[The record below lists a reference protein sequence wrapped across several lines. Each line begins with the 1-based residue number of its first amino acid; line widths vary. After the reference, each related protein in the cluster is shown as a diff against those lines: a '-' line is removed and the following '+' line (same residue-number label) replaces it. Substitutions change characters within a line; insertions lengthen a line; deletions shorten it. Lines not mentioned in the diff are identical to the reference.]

1 MYKLSRL
8 MLTLAIVL
16 TAYWLAIAIFLAIQ
30 ENVPPDK
37 QGMVWA
43 ILIVV
48 AMVTLARKKGR
59 RLLTA
64 FGTAAWA
71 SSAELERASMIGA
84 TNGLILGRIPTEG
97 IPIGGAVKALL
108 NWRLYAP
115 DACRE
120 FFWNLRV
127 RKRKQGRL
135 VRLPQAVH
143 TSVFCPTGGG
153 KGVSL
158 LVPFLLTC
166 NESCVVADGKDGE
179 LARLTAKAR
188 RRMGQQVILL
198 DPDRV
203 VTARPDTLNLLDFID
218 EKSPRAVNEAA
229 GIANALVV
237 RTGEEKHPHFL
248 DRAEHWFTALIG
260 LALCFGQRE
269 QGTRSLVRVAEIAS
283 NPQSL
288 KSALA
293 LMQQH
298 PEGWGGSLARMGG
311 MLAHSMG
318 EELASTLAT
327 VGRFLSFINAP
338 SVAENLRASNFDLS
352 KLRKKP
358 MTIYL
363 IQRASDTRSGSA
375 LLRLWLNGC
384 IREVMKG
391 GLGQKQKVHCLIDEA
406 GSIGRMECLKDVLNV
421 GRGFGLRMQLY
432 YQDTGQLKTCWENPQ
447 GVLAN
452 TTKIFFSTQAYETA
466 EIISKSIGT
475 GTIIVESGGSNSG
488 WSRNRSSSSGQG
500 HSESSG
506 SSYSQGSNSNWQQQ
520 GRELL
525 KPDEILALDPRI
537 AITLTPG
544 VRPLWTKL
552 IRYYEETALLKHRG
566 LLRRMAAACWT
577 VVMSAVLLI
586 LAAAAA
592 KSFTSELHD
601 YLEQQQQQQ
610 QQHIAPAI
618 GQPAPW
624 LTPGKGRR

>member
-1 MYKLSRL
+1 MLLLSVVL
-8 MLTLAIVL
+8 AAYSIALGTILAIR
-16 TAYWLAIAIFLAIQ
+16 Q
-30 ENVPPDK
+30 QVPPDK
-37 QGMVWA
+37 QGPVVA
-43 ILIVV
+43 ILTLGVIVILV
-48 AMVTLARKKGR
+48 RKKGR
-59 RLLTA
+59 HLLSS

-71 SSAELERASMIGA
+71 SSADLERAAMTGS
-84 TNGLILGRIPTEG
+84 TKGLILGRIPAEG
-97 IPIGGAVKALL
+97 APLGGAVKALL
-108 NWRLYAP
+108 NLRLSAA

-120 FFWNLRV
+120 FFRNLNWLRH
-127 RKRKQGRL
+127 KQGRL
-135 VRLPQAVH
+135 VLLPQAVH

-158 LVPFLLTC
+158 ILPFLLTST
-166 NESCVVADGKDGE
+166 ESCVVVDGKDGE

-188 RRMGQQVILL
+188 RRMGQHVILL
-198 DPDRV
+198 DPERV
-203 VTARPDTLNLLDFID
+203 VTSRPDTLNLLDVID

-248 DRAEHWFTALIG
+248 DRAEHWFSALIL
-260 LALCFGQRE
+260 LALMHGDRK

-298 PEGWGGSLARMGG
+298 PEVWGGSLARMGG
-311 MLAHSMG
+311 MLSHSMG

-327 VGRFLSFINAP
+327 VGRFISFINSP
-338 SVAENLRASNFDLS
+338 SVAESLRSSSFDLS
-352 KLRKKP
+352 QLRKKR

-363 IQRASDTRSGSA
+363 IQRASDTRTGSA
-375 LLRLWLNGC
+375 LLRLWLNAC

-391 GLGQKQKVHCLIDEA
+391 GLGQKQKVHCIVDEA
-406 GSIGRMECLKDVLNV
+406 SSIGRMESLKDVLNV

-432 YQDTGQLKTCWENPQ
+432 YQDTGQLNSCWENPQ

-452 TTKIFFSTQAYETA
+452 TTKFFFSTQHYETA
-466 EIISKSIGT
+466 EIISKSIGP

-488 WSRNRSSSSGQG
+488 SSWNRSSSSGQG
-500 HSESSG
+500 YSESSG
-506 SSYSQGSNSNWQQQ
+506 SSSSRGSNSNWQQSA
-520 GRELL
+520 RELL

-552 IRYYEETALLKHRG
+552 IRYYEEKPLLKHRG
-566 LLRRMAAACWT
+566 LLGRMAAACWT
-577 VVMSAVLLI
+577 FVISAVLL
-586 LAAAAA
+586 LSAAAAA
-592 KSFTSELHD
+592 RALTSELHD
-601 YLEQQQQQQ
+601 YLEQQQQ
-610 QQHIAPAI
+610 HMAPTI
-618 GQPAPW
+618 DPPTPW
-624 LTPGKGRR
+624 LTPDKHWR